1 MTSTHEVPVMVLDV
15 IEKHPN
21 ADKLGIFRPFGSYT
35 VVIALDCWKEGDL
48 VAYIQPDSIV
58 DTSRPEFAFLA
69 VEGKDKMRR
78 VTVKKLRQVYSQGCL
93 VPAPEGSKVGDD
105 VATILGVEHWNPPEE
120 VGGTKGNIDSTPK
133 EFAYLTKY
141 DLDTYHKYW
150 RTMVDGEIVNVTE
163 KLHGSQMKI
172 GCINGEV
179 YVGGRNF
186 WMKEDVANIYW
197 TAFNNDQSLKEF
209 ILNNQNVVLYGE
221 VYGKV
226 QKNFH
231 YDAKPGNVKFRA
243 FDIRRPDGTYLDV
256 AQLHELCIEYSVPLV
271 PQLGNIPFNKDEMEK
286 LAEEPSLLGNCP
298 CREGIVIKPIVER
311 ANKWIGRTILK
322 LVSNK
327 YLEKS

>member
-1 MTSTHEVPVMVLDV
+1 MTSTHEVPIIKIVMDN
-15 IEKHPN
+15 HPN
-21 ADKLGIFRPFGSYT
+21 ADQLKIVRIYDSYT
-35 VVIALDCWKEGDL
+35 VCVNKDCWQDGQL
-48 VAYIQPDSIV
+48 AAYIQPDSIV

-69 VEGKDKMRR
+69 REGKDKMQR

-105 VATILGVEHWNPPEE
+105 VAGILGVEHYEPPIDAG
-120 VGGTKGNIDSTPK
+120 VRGTIQSTPT

-141 DLDTYHKYW
+141 DVDTFRKYW
-150 RTMVDGEIVNVTE
+150 RLMQPLETVNVTE
-163 KLHGSQMKI
+163 KLHGSNFKC
-172 GCINGEV
+172 GYINNTV
-179 YVGGRNF
+179 YVGGRSF
-186 WMKEDVANIYW
+186 WMEESDSNIYW
-197 TAFNNDQSLKEF
+197 VAFNNDPTLKEL
-209 ILNNQNVVLYGE
+209 IVNNPGLVLYGE

-256 AQLHELCIEYSVPLV
+256 QPFHDLCNKYNVPMV
-271 PQLGNIPFNKDEMEK
+271 PQIGNIPFDKEMMEK

-298 CREGIVIKPIVER
+298 CREGIVIKPMVER
-311 ANKWIGRTILK
+311 TNKWTGRTILK